1 MSEDPTDIALLPGLM
16 WLLLSWQ
23 QLPPTCLDTTAASP
37 ILALIQCS
45 LEQTT
50 RDSCTLTQQVALDCV
65 SLSLA
70 VPELQRAVDDVWI
83 GSIVSAVAGM
93 LEMVDGENTMG
104 TYVY

>member
-1 MSEDPTDIALLPGLM
+1 M
-16 WLLLSWQ
+16 
-23 QLPPTCLDTTAASP
+23 
-37 ILALIQCS
+37 
-45 LEQTT
+45 
-50 RDSCTLTQQVALDCV
+50 